1 MSRISLLQFILQG
14 IGTVT
19 VYHLMILFFNWFMDT
34 LSDFKEKYARRKNDF
49 LDRLR
54 VYSFLRKEREKDIQK
69 AIQRMKYEELKQEK
83 ILQEY
88 ANNLSND
95 DDLNDETENYEPF

>member
-1 MSRISLLQFILQG
+1 MNKISLLQFILQG

-19 VYHLMILFFNWFMDT
+19 VYYLMIRFFNWFMDT
-34 LSDFKEKYARRKNDF
+34 LNDFKERYTRRKNDF
-49 LDRLR
+49 VDRLR

-83 ILQEY
+83 IIQEY
-88 ANNLSND
+88 ATNLSNE
-95 DDLNDETENYEPF
+95 DDLNDDTEKYEPF